1 MSLQQPLSDHDLKSR
16 LIAGEET
23 AFAALYDRY
32 SAPIYQYIKKFV
44 HSTDLSEDLTQ
55 EIFIKIWQCKSK
67 LCEVRS
73 IKAYLFI
80 MARNHTLNSLK
91 KALRSDVAMS
101 EVLNSFVEERNDTEE
116 SLLSKEYHE
125 YLEKALDAL
134 PSRTREIFK
143 LCRQQGK
150 SYDEVATELGISR
163 NAVKNHM
170 VGSMKILSASAK
182 RDLGISLSVLLT
194 VFLK

>member
-1 MSLQQPLSDHDLKSR
+1 MSLQQTLSDLDLQAK
-16 LIAGEET
+16 LIAGEES
-23 AFAALYDRY
+23 AFAELYDRY
-32 SAPIYQYIKKFV
+32 SGPIYHYIKKFV
-44 HSTDLSEDLTQ
+44 HSTDLSEDLCQ
-55 EIFIKIWQCKSK
+55 EIFIKIWQGKSK
-67 LCEVRS
+67 LSEVRS

-91 KALRSDVAMS
+91 RAMRSDVAIA
-101 EVLNSFVEERNDTEE
+101 EVLNSFVEERNETEE
-116 SLLSKEYHE
+116 GLLSKEYHE

-134 PSRTREIFK
+134 PARTREIFR

-150 SYDEVATELGISR
+150 SYEEVATALGISR